1 MAESISE
8 LQKKVTKAEKLS
20 WSYTG
25 LQNKKKHWSGHLP
38 ADDLWFRMLCI

>member
-25 LQNKKKHWSGHLP
+25 LQNKKALEWPFTS
-38 ADDLWFRMLCI
+38 

>member
-8 LQKKVTKAEKLS
+8 LQKKVTKTEKLS
-20 WSYTG
+20 WSYT
-25 LQNKKKHWSGHLP
+25 QAYKTKKHWSGHLP